1 MMTADVAPS
10 TLWLM
15 AGLGAFHGIN
25 PAMGWLFAVA
35 LGLQDRSGRAVV
47 RALVPIALGH
57 LLAVGGLIL
66 LTTMLGVALPM
77 DVLRVVVATVLM
89 GLGGYG
95 LFRHLHPRWVR
106 MRVGFRDLVFWSCL
120 VATVH
125 GAGLMVVPALLGVT
139 KLEAAG
145 HAVGH
150 AHAPALAGSMAAWL
164 ATSVHTASYLVVM
177 GLVAGVVYR
186 WLGVGFLRTA
196 WLNIDLVWAVA
207 LITTG
212 IVTLVL

>member
-1 MMTADVAPS
+1 MTADVSPS